1 MATLLP
7 SFVVCVQGSDGRAC
21 VFKQADAAGFATDM
35 AKEIIFNPDVDL
47 SREPALYSVDPTA
60 GRPWTSSEDLLG
72 IYTPL
77 PGQPSERKKI
87 GQLVDAL
94 AINPVS
100 VLPFVRLFEWVP
112 GDVKVT
118 DGSECPGL

>member
-1 MATLLP
+1 M
-7 SFVVCVQGSDGRAC
+7 VVPVI
-21 VFKQADAAGFATDM
+21 
-35 AKEIIFNPDVDL
+35 AKEIMFNPDVDP

-77 PGQPSERKKI
+77 PGQPSGRRKI

-100 VLPFVRLFEWVP
+100 VLPLVRLFE
-112 GDVKVT
+112 
-118 DGSECPGL
+118 